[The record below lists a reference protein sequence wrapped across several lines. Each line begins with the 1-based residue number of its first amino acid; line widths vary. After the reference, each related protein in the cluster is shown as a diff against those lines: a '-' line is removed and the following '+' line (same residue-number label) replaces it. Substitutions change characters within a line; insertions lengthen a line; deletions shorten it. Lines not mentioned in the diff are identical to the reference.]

1 MAEKQQVVIIGGG
14 ILGLA
19 IAHYLQNSGEAQ
31 VWLFERGELG
41 SGTTSQAAALL
52 TRARSSDSAALMV
65 HETHSTLRM
74 LEQRFNLPFAQRS
87 GCLHIAVNDNERQQQ
102 QRYFQQAQQLD
113 VGTQWLASSDIQR
126 LLPWLTL
133 PADSSALYYPDD
145 GHADPYTLAQLYARS
160 ARAAGAQI
168 IAHCAV
174 NRLESQGGIFTG
186 VHLASGEFIR
196 ADSVVLAAGPWSAA
210 LACDYDIALA
220 MAPVRSHYWITNNQP
235 QVDANQPMA
244 IIPSAKAYFRT
255 EQSALLFGVRD
266 SQCCVADPRAL
277 PHDIHSFHFAE
288 DANGWLALEEHWHS
302 LLTLCPLLEQ
312 AQLAHYLSGVSS
324 YTPDGKPLLGRLEQY
339 SNVFVATGCSG
350 AGIAFSAGIGRLLS
364 EQILEQPTFVNPE
377 EFSPSRFAA
386 MQPKADPMSPE
397 FRLHCARARSGKS
410 TG

>member
-1 MAEKQQVVIIGGG
+1 MAVKQQVVIIGGG

-19 IAHYLQNSGEAQ
+19 IAHYLQSSEQAQ
-31 VWLFERGELG
+31 VTLFERGELG
-41 SGTTSQAAALL
+41 AGTTSQAAALL

-65 HETHSTLRM
+65 HETHSTLRT

-87 GCLHIAVNDNERQQQ
+87 GCLHIAVNDDERQQQ
-102 QRYFQQAQQLD
+102 QRYFQQAQQLNVD
-113 VGTQWLASSDIQR
+113 TQWLASSDIQR
-126 LLPWLTL
+126 LLPWLAIT
-133 PADSSALYYPDD
+133 ADSSALYYPDD

-168 IAHCAV
+168 ISHCAV
-174 NRLESQGGIFTG
+174 NRLELQGNKLTG
-186 VHLASGEFIR
+186 VHIASGEFIR

-220 MAPVRSHYWITNNQP
+220 MAPVRSHYWITSNQP
-235 QVDANQPMA
+235 QVRADQPMA

-324 YTPDGKPLLGRLEQY
+324 YTPDGKPLLGCLEQY
-339 SNVFVATGCSG
+339 SNAFVATGCSG

>member
-1 MAEKQQVVIIGGG
+1 MAVKQQVVIIGGG

-19 IAHYLQNSGEAQ
+19 IAHYLQSSEQAQ
-31 VWLFERGELG
+31 VTLFERGELG
-41 SGTTSQAAALL
+41 AGTTSQAAALL

-74 LEQRFNLPFAQRS
+74 LEQRFNLPFAQCS
-87 GCLHIAVNDNERQQQ
+87 GCLHIAVNNNERQQQ
-102 QRYFQQAQQLD
+102 QRYFQQAQQLNVD
-113 VGTQWLASSDIQR
+113 TQWLASSDIQR
-126 LLPWLTL
+126 LLPWLAL

-168 IAHCAV
+168 ISHCAV
-174 NRLESQGGIFTG
+174 NRLESQDNKLTG
-186 VHLASGEFIR
+186 VHIASGEFIR

-220 MAPVRSHYWITNNQP
+220 MAPVRSHYWITSNQP
-235 QVDANQPMA
+235 QVDAKQPMA

-339 SNVFVATGCSG
+339 SNAFVATGCSG

-364 EQILEQPTFVNPE
+364 EQILEQPTCVNPE